1 MRKQLRL
8 LGIILLVLG
17 VGVPAQVQADRVTN
31 AYKQLQK
38 ERYEKVKSLLDK
50 AISRQ
55 PINAGAHYVYALYFL
70 TKANPAYQVD
80 SSYSHI
86 LLALSHYAQ
95 IEPDDAATWAK
106 VGITQTAIDR
116 HRLKVEGI
124 AFELAK
130 KQHTIP
136 AYQAYIQRFT
146 TAREVKQAIQQRN
159 LLAWQATQAAHTIG
173 GYQNFIKTY
182 PQATQVGEAQKRI
195 DFFVYEAETE
205 RGTYKSLEEFLKN
218 NPKNAYRDSA
228 ITQLFNLISVQHQA
242 ATYQAFLKKYDNS
255 TAAKR
260 AGDWLMSLYQQAGK
274 LRAFHESFANYY
286 RIDYVTQLLSVDTL
300 QYFPILEAGRYGFI
314 DHFGQIRIPIKY
326 QQIHKDYLCDGIQ
339 DNFLLVMRNN
349 LTGVVDKLGREVV
362 AVNYD
367 KIETLNGGIFIVTK
381 NGFQGAF
388 HQSGFQILPIKYD
401 KIEPLNQYFLK
412 VRRNGLWGVATH
424 NGKLIVDCNF
434 SEIDKKA
441 NSFVQFR
448 KDNRYALVKNKQ
460 IFEQFLNKRFSIQ
473 LKYDDVAWM
482 GDAYIKVIDQEKQG
496 VVDTSGQLVLSPE
509 YTTIKDL
516 NVGWAARTSD
526 STQWQ
531 LFTRKGK
538 PVSNETFERVSIH
551 RKFFVAKQKG
561 KWGSIDRY
569 GRILEP
575 FKRDSL
581 IFIGDA
587 LLTFKGKQVL
597 AKLKGLQKPLNLTPY
612 KYVRGERGNYPGAK
626 PFIYIET
633 RLRKKGLI
641 NQQGKK
647 MLSAVYDEISILAN
661 DLFSVR
667 RYGKYGLVDTNRKIV
682 LPIRYQGISN
692 LKGGYQGL
700 LLNRKFGL
708 YHYKRKIKIEPKFSA
723 LPRPYSL
730 QEDNRLF
737 IVRKAKSYGLV
748 DDKGKELISTKYD
761 KIEYWTDSVALLK
774 NETGDWFLYNF
785 INKQRLKT
793 KGFSQIQY
801 LKKDHD
807 EIIALVSKGKYGI
820 LSNRRGLL
828 IPMEYDLIYNL
839 GSMKQPM
846 FFTERQ
852 YSGGKNFVVSYI
864 NFQRKTIWNKIMKE
878 ADYHRILC
886 EQY

>member
-8 LGIILLVLG
+8 LGIMLLVLG
-17 VGVPAQVQADRVTN
+17 IGVPAQVHADRVTN

-38 ERYEKVKSLLDK
+38 ERYDKAKSLLDK

-80 SSYSHI
+80 SSYTHI

-95 IEPDDAATWAK
+95 IEEDDSTTWAK

-116 HRLKVEGI
+116 HRLKVEGV
-124 AFELAK
+124 AFVLAK
-130 KQHTIP
+130 KQNTIP
-136 AYQAYIQRFT
+136 GYQAYIDRFT
-146 TAREVKQAIQQRN
+146 TAREIQEATRLRN
-159 LLAWQATQAAHTIG
+159 LLAWQAACAAHSIG
-173 GYQNFIKTY
+173 SYQRFIKTY
-182 PQATQVGEAQKRI
+182 PKATQVEEAQKRI
-195 DFFVYEAETE
+195 DFFVYKAEIE
-205 RGTYKSLEEFLKN
+205 RGTYKNLEAFLKN
-218 NPKNAYRDSA
+218 NPQNVYRDSA
-228 ITQLFNLISVQHQA
+228 ITQLFDLVSVNHQKE
-242 ATYQAFLKKYDNS
+242 TYQNFLKKYSNS
-255 TAAKR
+255 SAAKR
-260 AGDWLMSLYQQAGK
+260 AGDWLMSMYQEAGQ
-274 LRAFHESFANYY
+274 LQAFHERFGSYY
-286 RIDYVTQLLSVDTL
+286 RIDYVTQLLAVDTL

-339 DNFLLVMRNN
+339 DNFVLVMRNN
-349 LTGVVDKLGREVV
+349 LTGVVDKLGQEVV

-367 KIETLNGGIFIVTK
+367 KIETLDGGIFIVTK

-388 HQSGFQILPIKYD
+388 HQSGFEILPIKYD

-412 VRRNGLWGVATH
+412 VRRNGSWGVATH
-424 NGKLIVDCNF
+424 NGKIIVDCNF
-434 SEIDKKA
+434 SDIERKA

-448 KDNRYALVKNKQ
+448 KDSRYALVKNKQ
-460 IFEQFLNKRFSIQ
+460 IFEQFLNKQFSIQ
-473 LKYDDVAWM
+473 LKYDEVNWI

-496 VVDTSGQLVLSPE
+496 VVDTTGQLVLPPQFTSV
-509 YTTIKDL
+509 KDL
-516 NVGWAARTSD
+516 HVGWAARTSD

-538 PVSNETFERVSIH
+538 QISPETFEQVATH
-551 RKFFVAKQKG
+551 NKLFVAKQKG
-561 KWGSIDRY
+561 KWGAFDRE
-569 GRILEP
+569 GKILEP

-581 IFIGDA
+581 IFIGNV

-597 AKLKGLQKPLNLTPY
+597 AKLKGQQKPLNLTPY
-612 KYVRGERGNYPGAK
+612 KYVRGEKGNYPEAK

-723 LPRPYSL
+723 IPRPYSL
-730 QEDNRLF
+730 KEDNRLF
-737 IVRKAKSYGLV
+737 IVRKKQSYGLV
-748 DDKGKELISTKYD
+748 DYKGKELIMTKYE

-774 NETGDWFLYNF
+774 NNAGDWFLYNF

-793 KGFSQIQY
+793 KEFSQIQY
-801 LKKDHD
+801 LKKDNQ

-839 GSMKQPM
+839 GSIEQPM

-852 YSGGKNFVVSYI
+852 YSGGKSFVVSYI